1 MRRGALLKVAQNM
14 GSSPTSVAGGEKAPG
29 NWLDMAELLG
39 PGSVALDG
47 FFKVLIAPCGGTS
60 GLPYD
65 WARACPAA
73 AAKPAAVATR
83 RLRRDSSSI
92 SGSKVGRRQASRLNR
107 GWPETGRA
115 ALISRFA

>member
-83 RLRRDSSSI
+83 RLRRDRSFL
-92 SGSKVGRRQASRLNR
+92 SRSPDADA
-107 GWPETGRA
+107 GGA
-115 ALISRFA
+115 